1 MKSYNY
7 DILINGKK
15 YYNKVTFVGLNVEET
30 IIGPL
35 TLNFCENKLYYHI
48 DGSLKK
54 RIKEIKFFS
63 DPKTVKKK
71 TQGSILTFQIA
82 FSVLFCLFYKLTQ
95 LLAPELYHNISTY
108 LERLFGW

>member
-1 MKSYNY
+1 MTEIYKNTAPSPT
-7 DILINGKK
+7 DTQINSHTDNIIKK
-15 YYNKVTFVGLNVEET
+15 PENEEIGFRENVPE
-30 IIGPL
+30 
-35 TLNFCENKLYYHI
+35 
-48 DGSLKK
+48 
-54 RIKEIKFFS
+54 IKEIKFFS

>member
-1 MKSYNY
+1 MTEIYKNTVSLPTKAQINKDTDTVIKKPENEESGSY
-7 DILINGKK
+7 
-15 YYNKVTFVGLNVEET
+15 
-30 IIGPL
+30 
-35 TLNFCENKLYYHI
+35 ENAAE
-48 DGSLKK
+48 
-54 RIKEIKFFS
+54 IKEIKFFS